1 MIRVLTAVLFLLLP
15 FTASS
20 EEVAA
25 GISRDKIEINSS
37 FKGTEVAIFATSIEC
52 ITAKTNGRDFQ
63 SHIGV
68 H

>member
-1 MIRVLTAVLFLLLP
+1 MIWVLTALLFLLLP

-37 FKGTEVAIFATSIEC
+37 FKGTEVAIFGSVEAAIGEVVE
-52 ITAKTNGRDFQ
+52 GR
-63 SHIGV
+63 SRA
-68 H
+68 